1 MVKSGKSTLN
11 LKQLEISYMNYK
23 VLFFGFLIMFTTSLK
38 TIAQNK
44 SNSPIEKSINS
55 FNSLSNVSS
64 KYELDFIEKK
74 NTLYF
79 KYELGENKKFGFKAI
94 LKDIH
99 PEGIFIIERENI
111 KYLRI
116 LSIHNGKVFVR
127 EVLRGQFWNSNNT
140 NIIEIQL
147 PENIND
153 KDLTILVENLKSIFI
168 KEEKEVPLQ
177 IVEPPKTKME

>member
-1 MVKSGKSTLN
+1 MT
-11 LKQLEISYMNYK
+11 YK
-23 VLFFGFLIMFTTSLK
+23 ILLIGILIMFTTPCK
-38 TIAQNK
+38 TFAQNK
-44 SNSPIEKSINS
+44 SNLSIEKSIYN
-55 FNSLSNVSS
+55 FNSLTNGSS
-64 KYELDFIEKK
+64 KYKLDFIEKK

-79 KYELGENKKFGFKAI
+79 KYELGEKKKFGFKAI
-94 LKDIH
+94 LEDIH

-153 KDLTILVENLKSIFI
+153 KALTVLVENLKSIFI
-168 KEEKEVPLQ
+168 KEEKEVPIQ
-177 IVEPPKTKME
+177 IVEPPIMKTE